1 MSAHLALQS
10 GNADP
15 VDVRRIDVKSLIP
28 HREPFLLV
36 DALGAYLPGES
47 LDAVKAVSRAE
58 PWFQGHFPD
67 FPVMPG
73 VLVTEALAQTCAM
86 FMALEARRAAS
97 PPDPDDIYILLRTEV
112 RNTRP
117 VFPGTLLQLRVDVD
131 ERLGEFVHF
140 KVLASQGGKSC
151 VRGRLTVGKAS
162 KSKLEQ

>member
-1 MSAHLALQS
+1 MSANLAMQ
-10 GNADP
+10 ADDTALP
-15 VDVRRIDVKSLIP
+15 DVRRIDVKSLIP

-36 DALGAYLPGES
+36 DALDTYVPGAS

-86 FMALEARRAAS
+86 FMALEARQAQAPS
-97 PPDPDDIYILLRTEV
+97 DPDEIYILLRTEV

-140 KVLASQGGKSC
+140 KVVASQGGKSC

-162 KSKLEQ
+162 KSKLER